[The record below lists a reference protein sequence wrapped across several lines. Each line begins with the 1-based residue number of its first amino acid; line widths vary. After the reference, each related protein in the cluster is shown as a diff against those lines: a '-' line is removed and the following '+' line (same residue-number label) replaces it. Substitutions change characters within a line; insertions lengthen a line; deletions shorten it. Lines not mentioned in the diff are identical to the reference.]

1 MKGFIEVTIEEFNS
15 KRVIN
20 IKYLKEF
27 QCYTEH
33 PTLTM
38 NNDEYFRIKESYE
51 EVKQLIKEA
60 TEL

>member
-1 MKGFIEVTIEEFNS
+1 MKGFIEVTIEEVNS

-38 NNDEYFRIKESYE
+38 NNDECFRVKESYE
-51 EVKQLIKEA
+51 EIKELIKQA
-60 TEL
+60 T